1 LSLVFWTQEFFKQ
14 AEDLLNNDPKLVGTL
29 AGIETSILL
38 RCDNRDESY
47 VVKLASGHVSTKSAD
62 PQEKTE
68 FTLSATYD
76 EWAKIARGEE
86 KAQREIVRGKVKFTG
101 SWPKMLL
108 YINKLVRLENEMLA
122 KIGLM
127 VLQY

>member
-1 LSLVFWTQEFFKQ
+1 LSLVFWTEDFFKQ
-14 AEDLLNNDPKLVGTL
+14 AENLLNNDPKLVGTL

-38 RCDNRDESY
+38 RCDDRGPSF
-47 VVKLASGHVSTKSAD
+47 VVKLASGRISAKPAD

-68 FTLSATYD
+68 FTLSASYD
-76 EWAKIARGEE
+76 EWVKIANGEE
-86 KAQREIVRGKVKFTG
+86 KVQREIVRGRVKFTG

-108 YINKLVRLENEMLA
+108 YINKVVRLENEMLG

-127 VLQY
+127 AVQY